1 MSKAFILINCELG
14 SEIQVISD
22 LKTVDYVKKVHGV
35 FGAYDILANLE
46 CDRLEELRQIII
58 SKIRRIDNIRSTKTL
73 MGINGQCQVRD
84 HGKTKM
90 R

>member
-46 CDRLEELRQIII
+46 CDR
-58 SKIRRIDNIRSTKTL
+58 RRTKT
-73 MGINGQCQVRD
+73 NYYF
-84 HGKTKM
+84 
-90 R
+90 